1 MSIVLK
7 AQRGNSGDPFAGD
20 RLSISPSVGYEIQ
33 EFLSWEALLL
43 DSRRYAEWSDL
54 LAHDFA
60 YGCPGRP
67 EEERSHNG
75 TMRLLR
81 ARPQAVTLKVL
92 ANTRR
97 FLSNVIVAHGACRNE
112 FAVASYVLIHYC
124 RPEDTDTRVL
134 AFGRRDCLLR
144 VPNGFR
150 ILRRDIESGRIPIE
164 TRELVGPL

>member
-7 AQRGNSGDPFAGD
+7 ARRGNSGDPFAGD
-20 RLSISPSVGYEIQ
+20 RLPVSSSVGYEIQ

-43 DSRRYAEWSDL
+43 DSRRYADWSEL
-54 LAHDFA
+54 LARDFA

-67 EEERSHNG
+67 GEEQSHNC
-75 TMRLLR
+75 TTHLFR
-81 ARPQAVTLKVL
+81 ARPEAVTLKVL

-97 FLSNVIVAHGACRNE
+97 FLSNVIVAHGACPNE

-134 AFGRRDCLLR
+134 TVSRRDGLLR
-144 VPNGFR
+144 VSNGFR
-150 ILRRDIESGRIPIE
+150 ILRRDIEPGRIPIE